1 MLSTMSLHICYA
13 RGHYIGQL
21 RRCGYRRWK
30 TVTGKCKS
38 AESAIALAAK
48 SAKRREWKRLR
59 VLFIDSSGWYEP
71 NLIFEGKQ

>member
-1 MLSTMSLHICYA
+1 MSLHICYS

-21 RRCGYRRWK
+21 RQHGYRRWK

-38 AESAIALAAK
+38 TEGAISAAAMV
-48 SAKRREWKRLR
+48 AKRGEWKRLR

-71 NLIFEGKQ
+71 NHIFEGSC